1 MLARAVGAGGL
12 VVSCDTR
19 PARLAVLKQT
29 LAREGV
35 PARVVRIDATRP
47 LPFGDV
53 FDRVLLDAP
62 CSGLGT
68 IGRDPDVK
76 WSRQP
81 DSLPRFAATER
92 AMIEQAASA
101 VAPGGCLVYATCSS
115 EPEENADV
123 VAAFLTAHPEF
134 HRDVAD
140 FETRPDRDTL
150 DAFFA
155 AVLVRR
161 ETYP

>member
-1 MLARAVGAGGL
+1 MLR
-12 VVSCDTR
+12 
-19 PARLAVLKQT
+19 QT
-29 LAREGV
+29 LAHEGV
-35 PARVVRIDATRP
+35 PPRVVRIDATQP
-47 LPFGDV
+47 LPFGAV

-68 IGRDPDVK
+68 ISRDPDVK

-81 DSLPRFAATER
+81 DALARFAAAQR
-92 AMIEQAASA
+92 AMLDQAATA
-101 VAPGGCLVYATCSS
+101 VAPGGRLVYATCSS

-123 VAAFLTAHPEF
+123 VAAFLQSHLEF
-134 HRDVAD
+134 QREGDD
-140 FETRPDRDTL
+140 LETRPDRDAL

-161 ETYP
+161 ESTT